1 MVTAAIPVP
10 KVLKLVPPGPT
21 RPAPLRV
28 GKGKRVGIS
37 YTLRTNG
44 EIRHIRSSDWGDKPL
59 EYVHGDGR
67 LLAALERGLEGK
79 LPGDSCVV
87 TIPPEEAYGERER
100 ALQQQVPASMFGGV
114 DRVEEGMCFI
124 ARSEDDQHFENVMIT
139 QIDKEQ
145 GIVLVD
151 TNHPLAGMTLEFTV
165 KIVSVCDANADGT
178 SPAEGGPG
186 TENLIHNL
194 IERQAG

>member
-1 MVTAAIPVP
+1 MVTDAPPVP

-28 GKGKRVGIS
+28 GKGKRVAIS

-44 EIRHIRSSDWGDKPL
+44 EIRHLRSTDWGDKPL

-67 LLAALERGLEGK
+67 LLAALERGLEGA
-79 LPGDSCVV
+79 LPDERRVV

-124 ARSEDDQHFENVMIT
+124 GRSEDDQHFENVMIT

-145 GIVLVD
+145 GVVLVD
-151 TNHPLAGMTLEFTV
+151 TNHPLAGMTLEYTV
-165 KIVSVCDANADGT
+165 KIVSVRDADADGIR
-178 SPAEGGPG
+178 PADSGSG
-186 TENLIHNL
+186 TENIIHNL
-194 IERQAG
+194 IELQAG